1 MLLYETYNI
10 FGRILDPENDYSILH
25 SISISLHSA
34 YHPKQTF
41 NHRQHLDAVLSIP
54 SVTCKLWAAGTNLRV
69 KNLFFTLGAATVISK
84 RKRVCVDGIS
94 NAGRACVDGSRNANT
109 FLQIFLVP
117 VNRKVNTLRKVIF
130 RVISEELTCLG
141 DVRIGV
147 ADIACAVGTEV
158 RLHIL
163 AQRLAQ
169 IMVNIN

>member
-1 MLLYETYNI
+1 MH
-10 FGRILDPENDYSILH
+10 P
-25 SISISLHSA
+25 A

-41 NHRQHLDAVLSIP
+41 NHRQSLDAVLSIP

-84 RKRVCVDGIS
+84 CKRVCVDGIR
-94 NAGRACVDGSRNANT
+94 NAGRACVDGISNANT

-117 VNRKVNTLRKVIF
+117 VNRKVNTLCEVVF
-130 RVISEELTCLG
+130 RVIAEEFTCLG

-147 ADIACAVGTEV
+147 TDIACAVGTEV

-169 IMVNIN
+169 IMVNVD